1 LSIVYFRFAAAK
13 AAAVPAEVPAEVPV
27 APERAPLLERLLA
40 RADARTRVTDWRSRA
55 YRVVAAGAGVMP
67 GVAPL
72 AIGAE
77 FGAVVAACAYVATPV
92 HYVATMSS
100 VRLAEGGILKFNHAE
115 AAELAGEFNRDF
127 VGAGLQLLA
136 GASGSLFAVFDQA
149 QNADARDP
157 EDAAGREIWDYLPTG
172 PDSPA
177 LRRRMSEIEMW
188 LFEHAIN
195 RARVARGA
203 LPVNGLWL
211 WGGGPVLERPPAIG
225 GWTAGN
231 DPLFGAFPRAAE
243 FAAGRGSGVVV
254 IDAVPGTPAWRDV
267 ESRWLLPAAAALRAG
282 SLSGLELSAAQ
293 YGFSVSARWSRR
305 FWRRTRPWWELLV

>member
-1 LSIVYFRFAAAK
+1 MSIVYFRF
-13 AAAVPAEVPAEVPV
+13 PAEVPA
-27 APERAPLLERLLA
+27 APERAPLLERMLA

-77 FGAVVAACAYVATPV
+77 FGAVGAACAYVATPV

-115 AAELAGEFNRDF
+115 AAELASEFNREF
-127 VGAGLQLLA
+127 VGAGMQLLA

-149 QNADARDP
+149 LYADARDP

-188 LFEHAIN
+188 LFEHVIN

-211 WGGGPVLERPPAIG
+211 WGGGPVLERAPAIG

-231 DPLFGAFPRAAE
+231 DPLFGAFPRASE

-267 ESRWLLPAAAALRAG
+267 ESRWLLPAADLLRAG
-282 SLSGLELSAAQ
+282 GLSELELSAAQ
-293 YGFSVSARWSRR
+293 YCFRVSARWSRR
-305 FWRRTRPWWELLV
+305 IWRRTRPWWELLV